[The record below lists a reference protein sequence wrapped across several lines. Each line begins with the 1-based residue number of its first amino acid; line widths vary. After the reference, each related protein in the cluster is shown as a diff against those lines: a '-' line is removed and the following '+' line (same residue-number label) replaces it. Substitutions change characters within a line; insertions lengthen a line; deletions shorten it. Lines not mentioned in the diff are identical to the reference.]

1 MGQKRSNREVIK
13 KNKFL
18 NFKQFFIML
27 LYNPYDLIII
37 QKNVIPQENIE
48 ELMLL
53 TNNTKDI
60 AQATIVNDEIPEGET
75 NTEVRNTLWY
85 SMPEEMGKN
94 LEEAVAA
101 CFRNFVVPRY
111 NCEFKSYEPVQF
123 LGYPVGG
130 HYRGHIDG
138 ESFNFE
144 TRQWESCMPRD
155 VSFLFY
161 LNDQYGGGEL
171 EFYDLGL
178 TIKPKKGMMIAF
190 PSYKEFAHKVHP
202 VTWGHRY
209 TLVSWVKTQ
218 KNLYDTIPRPGI
230 SKN

>member
-1 MGQKRSNREVIK
+1 M
-13 KNKFL
+13 
-18 NFKQFFIML
+18 M

-37 QKNVIPQENIE
+37 KENIIPPNNIE

-60 AQATIVNDEIPEGET
+60 SHATVINKDKEDGSEENLET
-75 NTEVRNTLWY
+75 RNTLWY
-85 SMPEEMGKN
+85 AITEEIAKN
-94 LEEAVAA
+94 LEQAVAQ
-101 CFRNFVVPRY
+101 CFREHVAPRY
-111 NCEFKSYEPVQF
+111 NCQFKSYEPVQF

-130 HYRGHIDG
+130 HYKGHNDG

-144 TRQWESCMPRD
+144 TRQWERCMPRD
-155 VSFLFY
+155 ISFLFY

-171 EFYDLGL
+171 EFGDLGL

-209 TLVSWVKTQ
+209 TLVSWVETQ

-230 SKN
+230 SES

>member
-1 MGQKRSNREVIK
+1 
-13 KNKFL
+13 
-18 NFKQFFIML
+18 ML
-27 LYNPYDLIII
+27 LHNPYDLIII
-37 QKNVIPQENIE
+37 KENVIPQENIE
-48 ELMLL
+48 EIMLL

-60 AQATIVNDEIPEGET
+60 AQATTINSDDKEKSDT
-75 NTEVRNTLWY
+75 NLEVRNTLWY
-85 SMPEEMGKN
+85 NISDEMSKKF
-94 LEEAVAA
+94 EEAVAG
-101 CFRNFVVPRY
+101 CFVNYVAPRY
-111 NCEFKSYEPVQF
+111 NCQFKSYEPVQF

-130 HYRGHIDG
+130 HYKGHNDG
-138 ESFNFE
+138 EHFNYE
-144 TRQWESCMPRD
+144 TRQWERIMERD

-209 TLVSWVKTQ
+209 SLVSWIATQ
-218 KNLYDTIPRPGI
+218 KNLYDTIPREGI
-230 SKN
+230 PKN

>member
-1 MGQKRSNREVIK
+1 M
-13 KNKFL
+13 
-18 NFKQFFIML
+18 

-37 QKNVIPQENIE
+37 QENIIPQESIE

-60 AQATIVNDEIPEGET
+60 SHATIVSKEKEDGHET
-75 NTEVRNTLWY
+75 NLETRNTLWY
-85 SMPEEMGKN
+85 NITDELAKN
-94 LEEAVAA
+94 LEVAVAG
-101 CFRNFVVPRY
+101 CFKQFVAPRY
-111 NCEFKSYEPVQF
+111 NCQFKSYEPVQF
-123 LGYPVGG
+123 LGYPPGG
-130 HYRGHIDG
+130 HYKGHNDG
-138 ESFNFE
+138 ESFNYE
-144 TRQWESCMPRD
+144 TRQWERLMDRD

-190 PSYKEFAHKVHP
+190 PSYKDFADMVHP

-209 TLVSWVKTQ
+209 SLVSWVGTQ
-218 KNLYDTIPRPGI
+218 KNLYDTIPRAGI
-230 SKN
+230 STN

>member
-1 MGQKRSNREVIK
+1 MS
-13 KNKFL
+13 L
-18 NFKQFFIML
+18 M
-27 LYNPYDLIII
+27 LYNPYDLIIMI
-37 QKNVIPQENIE
+37 QNVIPQENIE
-48 ELMLL
+48 EIMLL

-60 AQATIVNDEIPEGET
+60 SQATIINDKKEGGET

-85 SMPEEMGKN
+85 NITDEMSHK
-94 LEEAVAA
+94 LEEAVAG
-101 CFRNFVVPRY
+101 CFREHIAPRY

>member
-1 MGQKRSNREVIK
+1 MSE
-13 KNKFL
+13 
-18 NFKQFFIML
+18 M

-37 QKNVIPQENIE
+37 KENVIPQENIE
-48 ELMLL
+48 EIMLL

-60 AQATIVNDEIPEGET
+60 SHATIINKVKEEETGDSHET
-75 NTEVRNTLWY
+75 NLETRNTLWY
-85 SMPEEMGKN
+85 HITEEMAKN
-94 LEEAVAA
+94 LEEAVAT
-101 CFRNFVVPRY
+101 CFIQHVAPRY

-130 HYRGHIDG
+130 HYKGHNDG
-138 ESFNFE
+138 EIFNDK
-144 TRQWESCMPRD
+144 TRQWEKTMERD

-190 PSYKEFAHKVHP
+190 PSYKDFAHKVHP

-209 TLVSWVKTQ
+209 SLVCWVETQ

-230 SKN
+230 PKN

>member
-1 MGQKRSNREVIK
+1 M
-13 KNKFL
+13 
-18 NFKQFFIML
+18 M

-37 QKNVIPQENIE
+37 QENVIPEENLQDI
-48 ELMLL
+48 MLL

-60 AQATIVNDEIPEGET
+60 HQATIINDKEEGGSET
-75 NTEVRNTLWY
+75 NLETRNTLWY
-85 SMPEEMGKN
+85 HITEEMATKF
-94 LEEAVAA
+94 EQAVAG
-101 CFRNFVVPRY
+101 CFREYVVPKY
-111 NCEFKSYEPVQF
+111 NCQFKAYEPVQF

-130 HYRGHIDG
+130 HYKSHNDG
-138 ESFNFE
+138 EYFNIE
-144 TRQWESCMPRD
+144 TRQWERLMERD

-171 EFYDLGL
+171 EFTDLGL

-209 TLVSWVKTQ
+209 SLVSWVTTQ

-230 SKN
+230 PKTGISKN

>member
-1 MGQKRSNREVIK
+1 
-13 KNKFL
+13 
-18 NFKQFFIML
+18 ML
-27 LYNPYDLIII
+27 HNPYDLIII
-37 QKNVIPQENIE
+37 QQNVIPEESIE
-48 ELMLL
+48 EIMLL

-60 AQATIVNDEIPEGET
+60 SHATIINKDKEEEDGDSSEK
-75 NTEVRNTLWY
+75 NLEVRNTLWY
-85 SMPEEMGKN
+85 HITEEVAKN
-94 LEEAVAA
+94 LEVSVAS
-101 CFRNFVVPRY
+101 CFKNYVGPKY

-123 LGYPVGG
+123 LGYPPGG
-130 HYRGHIDG
+130 HYKGHNDG
-138 ESFNFE
+138 ESFNYE
-144 TRQWESCMPRD
+144 TGQWERLMERD

-209 TLVSWVKTQ
+209 TLVSWVATQ
-218 KNLYDTIPRPGI
+218 KNLYDTIPRTGI
-230 SKN
+230 SES

>member
-1 MGQKRSNREVIK
+1 
-13 KNKFL
+13 
-18 NFKQFFIML
+18 ML

-37 QKNVIPQENIE
+37 KENVIPQENIE
-48 ELMLL
+48 EIMLL

-60 AQATIVNDEIPEGET
+60 SNATVINKDKEDGCEENLET
-75 NTEVRNTLWY
+75 RNTLWY
-85 SMPEEMGKN
+85 HITEEMVKKF
-94 LEEAVAA
+94 EEAVASS
-101 CFRNFVVPRY
+101 FVNHVAPRY
-111 NCEFKSYEPVQF
+111 NCQFKSYEPVQF

-130 HYRGHIDG
+130 HYKGHNDG
-138 ESFNFE
+138 ESFNLE
-144 TRQWESCMPRD
+144 TRQWERVMSRD

-209 TLVSWVKTQ
+209 SLVSWVATQ
-218 KNLYDTIPRPGI
+218 KNLYDTIPREGI
-230 SKN
+230 PKN

>member
-1 MGQKRSNREVIK
+1 M
-13 KNKFL
+13 
-18 NFKQFFIML
+18 M

-37 QKNVIPQENIE
+37 KENVIPQENIE
-48 ELMLL
+48 EIMLL

-60 AQATIVNDEIPEGET
+60 SQATVLNNDNEEDVLASKEDL
-75 NTEVRNTLWY
+75 EVRNTLWY
-85 SMPEEMGKN
+85 HITDKMNKKFEQ
-94 LEEAVAA
+94 AVAG
-101 CFRNFVVPRY
+101 CFVNHVAPKY

-123 LGYPVGG
+123 LGYPPGG
-130 HYRGHIDG
+130 HYKGHNDG
-138 ESFNFE
+138 EHFNIE
-144 TRQWESCMPRD
+144 TRQWEACMPRD

-190 PSYKEFAHKVHP
+190 PSYKDFAHKVHP

-209 TLVSWVKTQ
+209 SLVSWVATQ

-230 SKN
+230 SES

>member
-1 MGQKRSNREVIK
+1 M
-13 KNKFL
+13 
-18 NFKQFFIML
+18 M

-37 QKNVIPQENIE
+37 REGIVSPEHIE

-60 AQATIVNDEIPEGET
+60 HQATIINKKGDESHEEDLK
-75 NTEVRNTLWY
+75 VRNTLWY
-85 SMPEEMGKN
+85 HITEEMSHK
-94 LEEAVAA
+94 LESAVAG
-101 CFRNFVVPRY
+101 CFRDIIVPKY

-130 HYRGHIDG
+130 HYKGHNDG
-138 ESFNFE
+138 ESFNIE
-144 TRQWESCMPRD
+144 TRQWEKIMPRD

-209 TLVSWVKTQ
+209 SLVSWVATQ

-230 SKN
+230 SEN

>member
-1 MGQKRSNREVIK
+1 M
-13 KNKFL
+13 
-18 NFKQFFIML
+18 ML
-27 LYNPYDLIII
+27 SNPYELIII
-37 QKNVIPQENIE
+37 KENVIPQEHIE
-48 ELMLL
+48 EIMLL

-60 AQATIVNDEIPEGET
+60 SHATIINKDKEDGAET
-75 NTEVRNTLWY
+75 DLEVRNTLWY
-85 SMPEEMGKN
+85 PITKEMDHKF
-94 LEEAVAA
+94 EHAVAQ
-101 CFRNFVVPRY
+101 CFRDFVIPKY

-130 HYRGHIDG
+130 HYKGHNDG
-138 ESFNFE
+138 ESYNLE
-144 TRQWESCMPRD
+144 TRQWERCMDRD

-190 PSYKEFAHKVHP
+190 PSYKDFAHKVHP

-209 TLVSWVKTQ
+209 TLVSWVTTQ

-230 SKN
+230 PKS

>member
-1 MGQKRSNREVIK
+1 MSE
-13 KNKFL
+13 
-18 NFKQFFIML
+18 ML
-27 LYNPYDLIII
+27 HNPYDLIII
-37 QKNVIPQENIE
+37 KENVIPQENIE
-48 ELMLL
+48 EIMLL

-60 AQATIVNDEIPEGET
+60 AQATTINSDDKEKSDT
-75 NTEVRNTLWY
+75 NLEVRNTLWY
-85 SMPEEMGKN
+85 NISDEISKKF
-94 LEEAVAA
+94 EEAVAG
-101 CFRNFVVPRY
+101 CFVNYVAPRY

-130 HYRGHIDG
+130 HYKGHNDG
-138 ESFNFE
+138 EHFNYE
-144 TRQWESCMPRD
+144 TRQWERLMERD

-171 EFYDLGL
+171 EFPDLGL

-209 TLVSWVKTQ
+209 SLVSWVATQ
-218 KNLYDTIPRPGI
+218 KNLYDTIPRAGI
-230 SKN
+230 PKS

>member
-1 MGQKRSNREVIK
+1 MSE
-13 KNKFL
+13 
-18 NFKQFFIML
+18 M
-27 LYNPYDLIII
+27 LYNPYELIII
-37 QKNVIPQENIE
+37 QENVIPQEHIE
-48 ELMLL
+48 EIMLL

-60 AQATIVNDEIPEGET
+60 SHATIINKVQEKET
-75 NTEVRNTLWY
+75 GDSHEEDLKVRNTLWY
-85 SMPEEMGKN
+85 SITDEVAKN
-94 LEEAVAA
+94 FEQAVAQ
-101 CFRNFVVPRY
+101 CFKNFVIPKY
-111 NCEFKSYEPVQF
+111 HCEFKSYEPVQF
-123 LGYPVGG
+123 LGYPPGG
-130 HYRGHIDG
+130 HYKGHNDG
-138 ESFNFE
+138 ESFNIE

-190 PSYKEFAHKVHP
+190 PSYKDFAHKVHP

-209 TLVSWVKTQ
+209 SLVSWVETQ

-230 SKN
+230 PKS

>member
-1 MGQKRSNREVIK
+1 
-13 KNKFL
+13 
-18 NFKQFFIML
+18 ML
-27 LYNPYDLIII
+27 LHNPYDLIII
-37 QKNVIPQENIE
+37 KENVIPQESIE
-48 ELMLL
+48 EIMLL

-60 AQATIVNDEIPEGET
+60 SQATIINKDKEDNHDT
-75 NTEVRNTLWY
+75 DLEVRNTLWY
-85 SMPEEMGKN
+85 TITEEMYHN
-94 LEEAVAA
+94 LEQAVAG
-101 CFRNFVVPRY
+101 CFKNIVAPKY

-130 HYRGHIDG
+130 HYKGHNDG
-138 ESFNFE
+138 ESFNVE
-144 TRQWESCMPRD
+144 TRQWERIMERD

-209 TLVSWVKTQ
+209 SLVSWVATQ
-218 KNLYDTIPRPGI
+218 KHLYDTIPRPGI
-230 SKN
+230 PES

>member
-1 MGQKRSNREVIK
+1 MSE
-13 KNKFL
+13 
-18 NFKQFFIML
+18 M

-37 QKNVIPQENIE
+37 KENIIPQQNIE
-48 ELMLL
+48 DIMLL

-60 AQATIVNDEIPEGET
+60 SQATIINDEKEEED
-75 NTEVRNTLWY
+75 NCKEDLKVRNTLWY
-85 SMPEEMGKN
+85 NITEEMHKQF
-94 LEEAVAA
+94 EESVAS
-101 CFRNFVVPRY
+101 CFRGHIAPRY

-130 HYRGHIDG
+130 HYKGHNDG
-138 ESFNFE
+138 ETFNME
-144 TRQWESCMPRD
+144 TRQWERCMPRD

-209 TLVSWVKTQ
+209 TLVSWVATQ
-218 KNLYDTIPRPGI
+218 KNLYDTIPREGI
-230 SKN
+230 PKN

>member
-1 MGQKRSNREVIK
+1 
-13 KNKFL
+13 
-18 NFKQFFIML
+18 ML

-37 QKNVIPQENIE
+37 KENVIPQENIDE
-48 ELMLL
+48 IMLL

-60 AQATIVNDEIPEGET
+60 SNATIINDKKEDGHEEDLK
-75 NTEVRNTLWY
+75 VRNTLWY
-85 SMPEEMGKN
+85 HITDEMAKN
-94 LEEAVAA
+94 LEVAVSG
-101 CFRNFVVPRY
+101 CFREHIAPRY
-111 NCEFKSYEPVQF
+111 NCVFKSYEPVQF

-130 HYRGHIDG
+130 HYKGHNDG
-138 ESFNFE
+138 ESFNTE
-144 TRQWESCMPRD
+144 TRQWERIMERD

-209 TLVSWVKTQ
+209 SLVSWVATQ

-230 SKN
+230 PKN